1 MHISLGIDTG
11 GTYTDAVLVNHDT
24 GEVLASAKS
33 LTTRHDLA
41 LGISGAI
48 RAVFAAPNT
57 TGATITPAQVTLVAL
72 STTLATNTL
81 AEGQRGAVCL
91 LLIGYDHEQMAKWGF
106 DRQLA
111 TDDMVHLAGGHDER
125 GNEAAALDEAAA
137 RAAILARAETVEAFA
152 ISAYFGVRNPS
163 HELRVRGLVEE
174 LTGLPVT
181 CGHELT
187 SKLNAV
193 RRATTVALNAHLI
206 LPLRELIAS
215 VRRTLDAWAITAPLM
230 VVKGDGS
237 LVRAEWAMQRPI
249 ETILSGPAAS
259 AVGAWHLAGRRDV
272 WAIDIGGTTTDIAR
286 LHDGAPILNPEGA
299 YVGGWQTMVE
309 AVDVHTTGLGGDS
322 YVRLDEERKLVI
334 GPRRVVPLSLLARDW
349 AGVAAEL
356 RREVAIPPAKRPPG
370 VGEFVIAGRPAGAR
384 LSPPEEETLRSLAES
399 PLALASLAEQ
409 RRSGALARRQI
420 EALEGRGL
428 VRRAAFTPT
437 DALHVLGRYQ
447 EWDVEAARLGAE
459 LLAGQMGV
467 SVTEFC
473 EQVVT
478 GVAHMAA
485 TEVIRKALEDELGRA
500 AWHQT
505 PSTAAFLRL
514 AMDGDEPADDDTLRQ
529 AQDGALR
536 QAQDARAVSEIGCAI
551 TLRRPLVAIGA
562 PVAAY
567 MPEAARRLH
576 TELVIP
582 PHAEVANAVGAVSG
596 SVVVRQRVLIN
607 PLADEEV
614 LRVHLPD
621 GPRDFEK
628 LEDAVTHVLETVP
641 AFLEAQAR
649 AAGAEQVE
657 VRSARQDHWAPTR
670 GGGLDVIYLGTELT
684 FSAAG
689 RPRVAR

>member
-11 GTYTDAVLVNHDT
+11 GTYTDAVLVDHDT
-24 GEVLASAKS
+24 GAVLASAKS

-41 LGISGAI
+41 LGIGGAI

-57 TGATITPAQVTLVAL
+57 TGATITPAQITLVAL

-91 LLIGYDHEQMAKWGF
+91 LLVGYDHAQMAKWGF

-111 TDDMVHLAGGHDER
+111 ADDVVHLAGGHDER

-137 RAAILARAETVEAFA
+137 RAAILARKDTVEAFA
-152 ISAYFGVRNPS
+152 ISSYFGVRNPS

-187 SKLNAV
+187 SKLNAM

-272 WAIDIGGTTTDIAR
+272 WAIDVGGTTTDIAR

-322 YVRLDEERKLVI
+322 YVRLDEERRLVI
-334 GPRRVVPLSLLARDW
+334 GPRRVVPLSLLAREW
-349 AGVAAEL
+349 AGVTAEL
-356 RREVAIPPAKRPPG
+356 RREAAIPPAKRPPG
-370 VGEFVIAGRPAGAR
+370 AGEFVIAGRPAGAR
-384 LSPPEEETLRSLAES
+384 LAPPEEETLRSLAEG

-409 RRSGALARRQI
+409 RRAGALARRQI

-447 EWDVEAARLGAE
+447 EWDAEAARLAAE
-459 LLAGQMGV
+459 LLAGQLGV
-467 SVTEFC
+467 SVTAFC

-485 TEVIRKALEDELGRA
+485 TEVVRKALEEELGRT

-514 AMDGDEPADDDTLRQ
+514 ALDGDAPSADEN
-529 AQDGALR
+529 
-536 QAQDARAVSEIGCAI
+536 EIGCAI

-628 LEDAVTHVLETVP
+628 LEDAVAHVLETVP